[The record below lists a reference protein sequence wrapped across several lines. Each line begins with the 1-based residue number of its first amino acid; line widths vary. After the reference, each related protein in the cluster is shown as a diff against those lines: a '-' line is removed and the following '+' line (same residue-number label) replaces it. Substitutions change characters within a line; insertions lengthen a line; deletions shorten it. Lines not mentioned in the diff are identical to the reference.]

1 MASNR
6 ASHKQGERDMT
17 RKDYELIARV
27 LNRFQHDGGHVEI
40 CETMADDLAT
50 TNPLFN
56 RARFLTACGVN

>member
-1 MASNR
+1 
-6 ASHKQGERDMT
+6 MT
-17 RKDYELIARV
+17 RKDYELIAGV
-27 LNRFQHDGGHVEI
+27 LNRFQHDGGHAEI